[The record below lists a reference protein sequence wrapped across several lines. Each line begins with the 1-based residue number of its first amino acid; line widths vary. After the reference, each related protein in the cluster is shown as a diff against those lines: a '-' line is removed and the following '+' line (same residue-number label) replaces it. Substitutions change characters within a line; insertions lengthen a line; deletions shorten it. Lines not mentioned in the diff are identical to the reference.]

1 MTIEA
6 STRVSRT
13 PDLMATAIDDELVIL
28 NMATNSYVALDA
40 VARRVWELMETPA
53 RVDELCDQLETEFE
67 APEGQIRRDVIVL
80 LQGMLQDELVR
91 SQPHSDLAT

>member
-28 NMATNSYVALDA
+28 NMATNSYVSLDP
-40 VARRVWELMETPA
+40 VARRVWELMEEPA
-53 RVDELCDQLETEFE
+53 RVDELCEQLESEFE
-67 APEGQIRRDVIVL
+67 APEGQIPRDVVVL
-80 LQGMLQDELVR
+80 LQGMLRDGLVR
-91 SQPHSDLAT
+91 SQPQPHAAT

>member
-28 NMATNSYVALDA
+28 NMATNSYIALDA

-53 RVDELCDQLETEFE
+53 RVDELCDQLESEFE
-67 APEGQIRRDVIVL
+67 APEGQIPRDVVVL
-80 LQGMLQDELVR
+80 LQEMLRDGLVR
-91 SQPHSDLAT
+91 SQPQSHVAT